1 MTEEKW
7 KIVGGS
13 VYRLAKVFEGM
24 LEAVTHAKELKEKHL
39 VFLSKTK
46 DGRWAVYWRSKEPTI
61 ECESVYDTSLGA

>member
-13 VYRLAKVFEGM
+13 VYRLAEVFEGM
-24 LEAVTHAKELKEKHL
+24 VEAVAHARELKEKHL

-46 DGRWAVYWRSKEPTI
+46 NGRWAVYWRSKDLTI
-61 ECESVYDTSLGA
+61 E

>member
-7 KIVGGS
+7 KIVSGS

-24 LEAVTHAKELKEKHL
+24 VEAVSHAKELKEKHH

-46 DGRWAVYWRSKEPTI
+46 DGRWAVYWRSKESTI
-61 ECESVYDTSLGA
+61 KCESKYYNV

>member
-13 VYRLAKVFEGM
+13 VYRLAEVFEGM
-24 LEAVTHAKELKEKHL
+24 IEAVSHARELKEKHH

-46 DGRWAVYWRSKEPTI
+46 EGCWAVYWRSKEPTI
-61 ECESVYDTSLGA
+61 ECEPKYYSV

>member
-1 MTEEKW
+1 MKEEKW

-24 LEAVTHAKELKEKHL
+24 IEAVAHARELKEKHL

-46 DGRWAVYWRSKEPTI
+46 NGRWAVYWRFKEPTI
-61 ECESVYDTSLGA
+61 ECKPKYYSM

>member
-13 VYRLAKVFEGM
+13 VYRLSKVFDGM
-24 LEAVTHAKELKEKHL
+24 IDAVTHARELKEKHL

-46 DGRWAVYWRSKEPTI
+46 HGRWAVYWRSKEPAI
-61 ECESVYDTSLGA
+61 ECESKYYSV

>member
-24 LEAVTHAKELKEKHL
+24 IDAVTYARELKEKHL

-46 DGRWAVYWRSKEPTI
+46 DGRWAIYWRSKESNI
-61 ECESVYDTSLGA
+61 ECEPKHYNA

>member
-13 VYRLAKVFEGM
+13 VYRLAEVFEGM
-24 LEAVTHAKELKEKHL
+24 FEAVTHARELREKHL

-61 ECESVYDTSLGA
+61 ECEPKYYNV